1 MQAFNIVKFLLANYM
16 KIFMISNR
24 NLINFILKTAKNVF
38 KDYIF
43 FIVASAEVKEA
54 T

>member
-1 MQAFNIVKFLLANYM
+1 MQAFNIIKFLLANYF
-16 KIFMISNR
+16 KILMTLNR

-43 FIVASAEVKEA
+43 FIVYVNH
-54 T
+54 